1 MIRKYPSVLLLVFV
15 VSGIIVADYL
25 RLSSGI
31 LLLVGLVTVSG
42 GVALTVVR
50 RTVWAALALA
60 AAVGCFA
67 GFHYTLVT
75 YDTGPHHLRQVL
87 KRSGRYHIFGRVSEW
102 PELLSERT
110 LFVVSLDSLGG
121 KEVRK
126 VSGSILVKVTDTT
139 TALQRGDR
147 VEFTTRLYPIA
158 PGKVQSGFD
167 RRHYLNLKGI
177 FGVAYLPNVLN
188 VRVDRRSR
196 FGLFHVID
204 RFRDAIR
211 ESLYRNLTEPQSA
224 LAAGFLIGETRDI
237 PGPVYKMFRDSGT
250 LHLLAVSGSN
260 VALILIFITFVIRP
274 FKWSR
279 HRRAIILLLVIL
291 VFAELSYEE
300 PSVIRASVMAALVIA
315 AQLIQRRYDLNNV
328 IACAAVM
335 ILLVSPGQLYDVG
348 FRLSFVT
355 AWGLIF
361 ILPKLD
367 RLFDRYH
374 NRRWY
379 RWLMFPLMVSV
390 VAQVVSTPVIA
401 YHFGQVPAISV
412 LANLVI
418 VPLVSVSVIGILI
431 LLVAD
436 LIWPLL
442 GIFAG
447 SLLNLLL
454 GSVVQTLHLLGGDR
468 MPVIKTAALLPE
480 GLWGA
485 VTIAAYLLIIGL
497 VLSPAVAR
505 ARKAMLIGVI
515 AAVNV
520 SLLVGIVHGREGD
533 AWTVDFTTVP
543 GGVAALVSHPSGEY
557 ADLVLTGLQ
566 NSEYQVDASILGPW
580 LSARGVDRLHG
591 VFILTAEYGAIDDCL
606 RLAAAYC
613 ADTISFSRQLRHSV
627 ADVISGDSSLA
638 DLSDNLCYF
647 STRSDQIP
655 DRVGCYAGK
664 SGVLVW
670 LEGTAV
676 LVTDRMRE
684 CHLDRAPAPGMT
696 AFVVGRKWRPT
707 PSEWSDLYD
716 RGYTRIVCSK
726 IEPHLVLDGYERDI
740 APDNVLPDY
749 LYDLNH
755 LGDIRL
761 RATADGPIIE
771 P

>member
-1 MIRKYPSVLLLVFV
+1 MIRKYPSVLLLAFV
-15 VSGIIVADYL
+15 ISGIIVADCL

-31 LLLVGLVTVSG
+31 LLLAGMVTVSG
-42 GVALTVVR
+42 GIALLAAK
-50 RTVWAALALA
+50 RTARASLALA
-60 AAVGCFA
+60 AAIGCVA

-75 YDTGPHHLRQVL
+75 YDTGPYHLRQVL
-87 KRSGRYHIFGRVSEW
+87 TRSGQYRVFGRVSEW
-102 PELLSERT
+102 PELLSDRT
-110 LFVVSLDSLGG
+110 LIVVSLDSLGG
-121 KEVRK
+121 KNVRK
-126 VSGSILVKVTDTT
+126 TSGSILVKVTDTT

-158 PGKVQSGFD
+158 PGKVQTGFD

-204 RFRDAIR
+204 RLRNAIR
-211 ESLYRNLTEPQSA
+211 GSLYRNLTEPQSA

-279 HRRAIILLLVIL
+279 RRRAIILLLVIL

-300 PSVIRASVMAALVIA
+300 PSVIRASVMAALVIT

-367 RLFDRYH
+367 RLFNRHH

-379 RWLMFPLMVSV
+379 RWLIFPLMVSV

-412 LANLVI
+412 LANLII
-418 VPLVSVSVIGILI
+418 VPLVSISVIGILI
-431 LLVAD
+431 LLAAD

-454 GSVVQTLHLLGGDR
+454 GSVVQVLHLLGGDR

-485 VTIAAYLLIIGL
+485 VTIVAYLLIIGL
-497 VLSPAVAR
+497 VLSLAAR
-505 ARKAMLIGVI
+505 QARKAVLFGVI
-515 AAVNV
+515 AAANV
-520 SLLVGIVHGREGD
+520 ILLFGIVHGRQTD
-533 AWTVDFTTVP
+533 AWTIDFTTVP
-543 GGVAALVSHPSGEY
+543 GGVAALVSHPSGELP
-557 ADLVLTGLQ
+557 DLVLTGLQ
-566 NSEYQVDASILGPW
+566 DSEYQVDAAIFGPW
-580 LSARGVDRLHG
+580 LSAKGVDSLHTIF
-591 VFILTAEYGAIDDCL
+591 VLTAEYGAIDDCL
-606 RLAAAYC
+606 RLAAVYRV
-613 ADTISFSRQLRHSV
+613 DTVSFSSQLRHSV
-627 ADVISGDSSLA
+627 SDVILTDSSLTA
-638 DLSDNLCYF
+638 VSDHLCYF
-647 STRSDQIP
+647 STQSDQMP
-655 DRVGCYAGK
+655 DGDGCYAGK

-670 LEGTAV
+670 LEGSAV
-676 LVTDRMRE
+676 LLTDRLRE
-684 CHLDRAPAPGMT
+684 CHLDQAPAPGTT
-696 AFVVGRKWRPT
+696 ALVVGRKWRPT
-707 PSEWSDLYD
+707 PSEWSDFYD
-716 RGYTRIVCSK
+716 RGYAGIVCSK
-726 IEPHLVLDGYERDI
+726 IEPHIVSDSYERDI
-740 APDNVLPDY
+740 APGNVLPDY
-749 LYDLNH
+749 LYDLNR

-761 RATADGPIIE
+761 RVMAEGPLIE
-771 P
+771 R